1 MIMNFLIVLSALW
14 ALGLALSLA
23 LATALSL
30 SLSLG
35 LALSLPGM
43 PCPVLVPSPAAL
55 AALVGDLLKC
65 AATRKLKG
73 AQRTAV
79 CGIHGVA
86 PR

>member
-14 ALGLALSLA
+14 ALGLALLLA
-23 LATALSL
+23 L

-35 LALSLPGM
+35 LALSLPGV
-43 PCPVLVPSPAAL
+43 PCPVLAPSPAAL

>member
-23 LATALSL
+23 L

-35 LALSLPGM
+35 LALSLPGV
-43 PCPVLVPSPAAL
+43 PCPVLAPSPGAL

>member
-1 MIMNFLIVLSALW
+1 MIMNFLIVLSTLW

-23 LATALSL
+23 LSPA
-30 SLSLG
+30 LG
-35 LALSLPGM
+35 LALSLPGV
-43 PCPVLVPSPAAL
+43 PCPVLAPSPAAL